1 MLTPQ
6 QLLEIVDT
14 MQPLLDEL
22 NQFITTDMISRLMAR
37 LGRGEDFLLT
47 GTDQWQ
53 MEVYKAA
60 GGHLEAVQQEI
71 KRFTGK
77 SDAEVQAIFEDAGIK
92 AWDADDAFY
101 IAKDMKSVS
110 LLQSKSML
118 RILTDTYQRTNGE
131 IHNLTRTTAAESQKK
146 FIQVLD
152 STHFK
157 VLTGA
162 QSYTAAVQEAV
173 EELAKT
179 QADVIYPSGK
189 RDSLET
195 AVLRAV
201 RTGTAQAS
209 GNMSLQG
216 MIEHDWDLIR
226 VSAHLGARYGD
237 GGENPGNHFWW
248 QGKLYS
254 RTGQSTE
261 YPDFV
266 QSTGYG
272 TGEGLS
278 GWNCRHSFGPGDPNH
293 NPFQDFDAEENKR
306 AYDLSQKQR
315 RAEARIRRQKKKL
328 IGLHEAIKNTQDEGV
343 KAALQT
349 VYDKEAARLGRYNT
363 EYNQF
368 CTDNNLKRLSDRIA
382 VAKWTRSEAVQAVK
396 AGKQALENPA
406 KSSIMNRKKSG
417 NRENIRPISDK
428 MFSDLTVEARKNGAA
443 IVRGTEEAEK
453 HLDLVGADA
462 SSIGDIL
469 FFRKEVTVSEVLEET
484 YHYNQYLKN
493 MFCEYSGNI
502 YTALKEIDAKE
513 YLLRNAAKYKIPR
526 EETEETKRQLAAYKA
541 WLKKLKESEP
551 D

>member
-22 NQFITTDMISRLMAR
+22 NQFITSDMLSRLMAR

-77 SDAEVQAIFEDAGIK
+77 SDAEVQAIFEDAGIQ
-92 AWDADDAFY
+92 AWGADDAFY
-101 IAKDMKSVS
+101 VAKGMESVP
-110 LLQSKSML
+110 LLQSESML

-131 IHNLTRTTAAESQKK
+131 IHNLTRTTATESQKK

-173 EELAKT
+173 EEMAKT
-179 QADVIYPSGK
+179 QADVLYPSGK

-254 RTGQSTE
+254 RTGQSAE

-328 IGLHEAIKNTQDEGV
+328 IGLHEAIKSAQDEGV
-343 KAALQT
+343 KTELQSI
-349 VYDKEAARLGRYNT
+349 YDKEAAKLGRYNT

-368 CTDNNLKRLSDRIA
+368 CADNNLKRLSERIA
-382 VAKWTRSEAVQAVK
+382 VAKWTRSEAVSAAK
-396 AGKQALENPA
+396 AAQKDIDNSP
-406 KSSIMNRKKSG
+406 KSSIMKRKRDRT
-417 NRENIRPISDK
+417 RENIRPISDK
-428 MFSDLTVEARKNGAA
+428 MFSDLTVEARKNGAV
-443 IVRGTEEAEK
+443 ILRGTEDIEK
-453 HLDLVGADA
+453 HLDSVGAAA
-462 SSIGDIL
+462 SSIGDVL

-493 MFCEYSGNI
+493 MFGEYSGDMH
-502 YTALKEIDAKE
+502 TVLREIDAKE
-513 YLLRNAAKYKIPR
+513 YLLRNAKKYKIPR
-526 EETEETKRQLAAYKA
+526 NETEETKKQLAAYQA
-541 WLKKLKESEP
+541 WMKRLKEGEF